1 MGAEHLRSSMLA
13 GEEGSAEGL
22 ELQGDRR
29 GGERRGSPT
38 RLWDFLLGRAR
49 RRGGRRDGDHRGTY
63 VDRYRRRDLVL
74 LVAVF
79 ALNILD
85 ALFTLIWVGE
95 GGGEKN
101 PLMDRLLRSGDQVFI
116 NVKFF
121 ISGLAFVVLVAHKNF
136 RLARV
141 GLWALFGVYVGVFLY
156 HILLQLSC

>member
-1 MGAEHLRSSMLA
+1 MPSGAEASAA
-13 GEEGSAEGL
+13 GGQEL
-22 ELQGDRR
+22 EGDRR
-29 GGERRGSPT
+29 GGERRRGPT
-38 RLWDFLLGRAR
+38 RPWDFLLGRAR
-49 RRGGRRDGDHRGTY
+49 RHRGRRTGDHLRTY
-63 VDRYRRRDLVL
+63 VDRYRRRDLLL

-101 PLMDRLLRSGDQVFI
+101 PLMDRLLQSGDQVFI

-136 RLARV
+136 KLARV
-141 GLWALFGVYVGVFLY
+141 GLWALFAIYVGVFLY
-156 HILLQLSC
+156 HILLQTSC